1 MEEIEESEE
10 GESQTLDWIKKEG
23 LDKGRE
29 IIGEKATTVGPWGR
43 FLQTVDTRTG
53 GTDYTCN

>member
-23 LDKGRE
+23 LDKERE
-29 IIGEKATTVGPWGR
+29 IIGEKATTVGPWGW